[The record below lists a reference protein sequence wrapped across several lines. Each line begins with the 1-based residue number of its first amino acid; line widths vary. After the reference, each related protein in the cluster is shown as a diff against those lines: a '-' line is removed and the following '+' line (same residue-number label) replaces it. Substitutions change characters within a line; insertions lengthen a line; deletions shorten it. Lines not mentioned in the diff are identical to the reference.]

1 MVPNAEQELTQA
13 AYDRLQ
19 AELDEKSTTGRKDI
33 AERLQRARELGDLSE
48 NAEYHSVREQQGI
61 MEARIRE
68 LQHIL
73 ENAKIVAV
81 PTDTGSCV
89 PGTIVTIRPR
99 GGGEEDRYL
108 FAASKQEKAPDC
120 ITVTTASPLGEALLG
135 KSVGEVTTYQAPGGK
150 FSVEVVKIE
159 AWNG

>member
-1 MVPNAEQELTQA
+1 VPKAEQELTQA

-19 AELDEKSTTGRKDI
+19 AELDEKTTVGRKDI

-68 LQHIL
+68 IQHIL
-73 ENAKIVAV
+73 ENATIVAV
-81 PTDTGSCV
+81 PTDTDKCV
-89 PGTIVTIRPR
+89 PGTIVTIRPK

-108 FAASKQEKAPDC
+108 FAASKQERAPDC
-120 ITVTTASPLGEALLG
+120 LTVTTASPLGAALLG
-135 KSVGEVTTYQAPGGK
+135 KAVGDVTSYEAPGGK

>member
-1 MVPNAEQELTQA
+1 MPQAEQELTQA

-19 AELDEKSTTGRKDI
+19 TELDEKSTIGRRDI

-68 LQHIL
+68 LQYIL

-81 PTDTGSCV
+81 PTDTDSCV
-89 PGTIVTIRPR
+89 PGTIVTIRPK
-99 GGGEEDRYL
+99 GGGAEDRYL
-108 FAASKQEKAPDC
+108 FAASKQERAPGC
-120 ITVTTASPLGEALLG
+120 LTVTTASPLGGALLG
-135 KSVGEVTTYQAPGGK
+135 RSVGDIATYQAPGGR
-150 FSVEVVKIE
+150 FDVEVVKIE
-159 AWNG
+159 TWTE